1 LPYKK
6 KSFCNGP
13 ALSGDEG
20 PSKSGEKIFSL
31 SFFLDKKET
40 KNQGSKIPAARAEAT
55 SFAANPHALL
65 RNVITLKYNF
75 N

>member
-1 LPYKK
+1 MS
-6 KSFCNGP
+6 SFF
-13 ALSGDEG
+13 LI
-20 PSKSGEKIFSL
+20 KIFSL

-40 KNQGSKIPAARAEAT
+40 KNQGSKIPAALAEAT

-65 RNVITLKYNF
+65 RFIIIVMYNI